1 MAGDKL
7 IKRMEHVG
15 IMVKNLE
22 KSISFYTDII
32 GFQLLGRLDHPNGQI
47 KIAFIGTEDKEGTQI
62 ELLEGYNDSLPVEGK
77 VHHLAL
83 KVEGIESE
91 IARLKEA
98 GVRFIDKEITTLP
111 NGSRYMFFEGP
122 DGEWLELFETN

>member
-7 IKRMEHVG
+7 IKRIEHVG

-91 IARLKEA
+91 ITRLKEA

>member
-1 MAGDKL
+1 M

>member
-1 MAGDKL
+1 
-7 IKRMEHVG
+7 MEHVG

>member
-1 MAGDKL
+1 M
-7 IKRMEHVG
+7 IKRIEHAG

-22 KSISFYTDII
+22 ESISFYTDII

-47 KIAFIGTEDKEGTQI
+47 KIAFIGTEDAEGTQI
-62 ELLEGYNDSLPVEGK
+62 ELLEGYNNSLPAEGK

-83 KVEGIESE
+83 KVEGLESE
-91 IARLKEA
+91 VARLKEA